1 MKDDASD
8 ALFYFLKELDNK
20 KEEINNEYY
29 STKISS
35 SQEQSE
41 SSDLFEKFEQNNK
54 NIFFGD
60 KKSGSFF
67 DSKGSNISIIT
78 PQYGSSLSSDKEKSN
93 NSKINIIEIPLYYI
107 CVKKFLKE
115 IFSVLSIPPNAKQ
128 YPDVTKFKYIDLNKL
143 EEQKEFLSQI
153 HKENGNYYMLK
164 KSENYD
170 EQILKMIKQLIAPD
184 IETQNAK
191 DKVNIFNQIKNN
203 SSFSLTMYPHRY
215 INNEN
220 NNLKNAI
227 STIMKCGFNRN
238 ADFDEDRNFIVLDG
252 YINKR
257 IYKNIYNIKD
267 SEISNI
273 LNIFAIHDFKIYLKE
288 YCGIKESNLDPKYDF
303 PFCIE
308 NRKVNIKGEECYH
321 PNGWFG
327 IDLNVKNNLDWP
339 FAYFTFNK
347 EYTNEQMKD
356 YLRLI
361 IEKNNQAFED
371 QDIKYNDEKTSKPIG
386 KGICFLPKIKN
397 AEALTNSIEINNK
410 KYKLLLMVIV
420 DNEKIKK
427 PKNDKIRLWVV
438 EKEFIKIIRI
448 ILKEETKSE
457 SNN

>member
-1 MKDDASD
+1 MIEKKRKKMKDDASD

-164 KSENYD
+164 K
-170 EQILKMIKQLIAPD
+170 L
-184 IETQNAK
+184 
-191 DKVNIFNQIKNN
+191 
-203 SSFSLTMYPHRY
+203 R
-215 INNEN
+215 
-220 NNLKNAI
+220 
-227 STIMKCGFNRN
+227 IMM
-238 ADFDEDRNFIVLDG
+238 
-252 YINKR
+252 NK
-257 IYKNIYNIKD
+257 
-267 SEISNI
+267 
-273 LNIFAIHDFKIYLKE
+273 F
-288 YCGIKESNLDPKYDF
+288 
-303 PFCIE
+303 
-308 NRKVNIKGEECYH
+308 
-321 PNGWFG
+321 
-327 IDLNVKNNLDWP
+327 
-339 FAYFTFNK
+339 
-347 EYTNEQMKD
+347 
-356 YLRLI
+356 
-361 IEKNNQAFED
+361 
-371 QDIKYNDEKTSKPIG
+371 
-386 KGICFLPKIKN
+386 
-397 AEALTNSIEINNK
+397 
-410 KYKLLLMVIV
+410 
-420 DNEKIKK
+420 
-427 PKNDKIRLWVV
+427 
-438 EKEFIKIIRI
+438 
-448 ILKEETKSE
+448 
-457 SNN
+457 